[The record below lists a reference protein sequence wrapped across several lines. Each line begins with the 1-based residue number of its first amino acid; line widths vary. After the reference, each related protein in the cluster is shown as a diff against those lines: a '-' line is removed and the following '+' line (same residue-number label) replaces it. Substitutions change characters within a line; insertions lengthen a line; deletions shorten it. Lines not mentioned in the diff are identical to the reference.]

1 MLQERN
7 FPLPIGQTRLFTAI
21 LMGVASGVFI
31 FLGSANL
38 GLLTLTRQL
47 YFFFG
52 VAAGVLL
59 GFFEA
64 RTVISKLAKSTETV
78 VWQIVPVGTALF
90 GVPLLLVIA
99 LFGVSEYMPFGIYA
113 FFPFI
118 TAASAISGWYFSR
131 FEKENKMWVF
141 MFYFGFKYWTQPNP
155 DVSARFY
162 QFLRDV
168 ESKEGSQ
175 FRGQIGS
182 SLGYIGYAKAFMK
195 KLEENQEID
204 PARREKLVKILK
216 AMNTYR
222 KTALA
227 TLALFLISVAAITFL
242 IFGSAFGNIE
252 FGFNVVDVVGP
263 ASGIILFGFFVGVFV
278 LMRMFQRKITRLLES

>member
-7 FPLPIGQTRLFTAI
+7 FPMPIGQTRLFASVLI
-21 LMGVASGVFI
+21 GVASGVFI

-38 GLLTLTRQL
+38 GLLTVTRQI

-59 GFFEA
+59 GLFET
-64 RTVISKLAKSTETV
+64 RTVMSKLAKSAETV
-78 VWQIVPVGTALF
+78 VWQIAPIGIALF

-131 FEKENKMWVF
+131 FEKQNNVGVF
-141 MFYFGFKYWTQPNP
+141 MFYYGFKYWTYPNP
-155 DVSARFY
+155 DVSARFS
-162 QFLRDV
+162 QFLKDV
-168 ESKEGSQ
+168 ESKEASQ
-175 FRGQIGS
+175 FWGRIGS
-182 SLGYIGYAKAFMK
+182 SLGYVGYGKAFMK
-195 KLEENQEID
+195 KLENQEID
-204 PARREKLVKILK
+204 PARKEKLLKILK
-216 AMNTYR
+216 TMNTYR
-222 KTALA
+222 KMALA
-227 TLALFLISVAAITFL
+227 ILALFLISVAAGTFL

-263 ASGIILFGFFVGVFV
+263 ASGIILFGFFAAVLI

>member
-1 MLQERN
+1 MLQTIH
-7 FPLPIGQTRLFTAI
+7 FAMPIGQTRLLISIIIVF
-21 LMGVASGVFI
+21 ASGFFI
-31 FLGSANL
+31 FFGSSIYEF
-38 GLLTLTRQL
+38 TLTRQIYL
-47 YFFFG
+47 IFG
-52 VAAGVLL
+52 VFAGYLFGVL
-59 GFFEA
+59 ET
-64 RTVISKLAKSTETV
+64 RIVIPKLIKSTEVV
-78 VWQIVPVGTALF
+78 VWQIVPIGAALF
-90 GVPLLLVIA
+90 GIPLLLVMA
-99 LFGVSEYMPFGIYA
+99 FFGVSEYLPFGLYA
-113 FFPFI
+113 FFPFV
-118 TAASAISGWYFSR
+118 TAAGFASGWHFSR
-131 FEKENKMWVF
+131 FEKQNNVGVF
-141 MFYFGFKYWTQPNP
+141 MFYYGFKYWTYPNP

-162 QFLRDV
+162 QFLKDV
-168 ESKEGSQ
+168 ESKEASQ
-175 FRGQIGS
+175 FGGRIGS

>member
-7 FPLPIGQTRLFTAI
+7 FPMPIGQTRLFASVLI
-21 LMGVASGVFI
+21 GVASGVFI

-38 GLLTLTRQL
+38 GLLTVTRQI
-47 YFFFG
+47 YFVFG

-59 GFFEA
+59 GLFEA
-64 RTVISKLAKSTETV
+64 RTVISKLAKSAETV
-78 VWQIVPVGTALF
+78 VWQIVPVGIALF

-99 LFGVSEYMPFGIYA
+99 FFGVSEYMPFGIYA

-131 FEKENKMWVF
+131 FEKQNNVGVF
-141 MFYFGFKYWTQPNP
+141 MFYYGFKYWTYPNP
-155 DVSARFY
+155 DVSARFS
-162 QFLRDV
+162 QFLKDV
-168 ESKEGSQ
+168 ESKEASQ
-175 FRGQIGS
+175 FGGRIGS

-195 KLEENQEID
+195 KLEENHEID
-204 PARREKLVKILK
+204 PARKEKLAKILK

-227 TLALFLISVAAITFL
+227 TLALFLISVAAIMFL

-252 FGFNVVDVVGP
+252 FGFNAVDVVGP
-263 ASGIILFGFFVGVFV
+263 ASGIIVIGFFAGVLV
-278 LMRMFQRKITRLLES
+278 PMRMFQRKITRLLES